1 MAAGVVA
8 LLSVLY
14 SVWASHGDRIVEL
27 VAGNQMMQ
35 ALLAT
40 SGMCAFS
47 AACWRIWQYVWAK
60 VTAKMMSSITIS
72 NKDES
77 FAKII
82 DFLAERVLPKTG
94 ALMAET
100 AKQKRD
106 RGWWKTQA
114 FGARAAPKLSYKPAN
129 NNDIHSFKYAEHW
142 IIMNRSKGQTITTGW
157 NRKPMTLEHIT
168 LSTWGADNMP
178 IQKLIDDA
186 IQADFKMETEDLNV
200 YVLGNDWWGGWEKAL
215 SKKPRAL
222 DSVILDEDLAED
234 LIADARDFLK
244 SAAWYEEVG
253 IPYRRGYLLHG
264 PPGCGKTSFCQALAG
279 ELKLD
284 ICMLNLANKNLTDN
298 SLAENLRLAPANAI
312 VLLEDVDAI
321 FVDRTAASSSK
332 SDDGS
337 GNSQGV
343 TFSGLLNAL
352 DGVGAQEGRLFF
364 ATTNHLEKLDE
375 ALVRP
380 GRCDV
385 KVCLKKASRTQAAK
399 LYERFYPNEAVMAQ
413 EFAACLPEY
422 ELSMAQLQGFLLEHK
437 GNPSSALAQVP
448 RLLRTSRPT
457 NVDRMTVF
465 EHLRRVGLEQW
476 APTLANYGYRFKAD
490 LQGLKVEDVKKWS
503 GLLRL
508 DKAAA
513 ARMNLLLT
521 GDKILFEDY
530 QFADMATVKEMFLST
545 FQQQH
550 DVAAVAATAT
560 ATTNANANAASL
572 PTPAS
577 GDLRKPARSASVTD
591 SDGMLRP
598 VLYNNEST
606 SDISLQSD
614 AMCRAVQSDGK
625 SVVSIWQLRR
635 HLQLFA
641 DNAEKAVAT
650 AHQLIAPQ
658 PKLMPDVDDMSVYE
672 WLRRSCMESVAEI
685 LEDAEFKKAA
695 DLHGRPLPED
705 LPGLTKG
712 DRSLIEAVIKGEQTN
727 PAAERGYCAPD
738 RLRLHDDFYSRFV
751 AVAASTT
758 STVST
763 ATVDENED
771 SALAEI
777 ARRFADLLS
786 DALGSGM
793 ISLTQLKTHL
803 AKFRLG
809 GGAHQ
814 AGACLHAV
822 TDDII
827 NHVRAPK
834 VAQPAPPPPSEW
846 VHGWLKTHNLEQHSS
861 HFINA
866 KLCTKEDVSA
876 APKLAD
882 SDLTDLGIKPLGD
895 IRRLARLI
903 QGL

>member
-284 ICMLNLANKNLTDN
+284 ICMLNLANKNLTD
-298 SLAENLRLAPANAI
+298 R
-312 VLLEDVDAI
+312 
-321 FVDRTAASSSK
+321 
-332 SDDGS
+332 
-337 GNSQGV
+337 
-343 TFSGLLNAL
+343 
-352 DGVGAQEGRLFF
+352 
-364 ATTNHLEKLDE
+364 
-375 ALVRP
+375 
-380 GRCDV
+380 
-385 KVCLKKASRTQAAK
+385 
-399 LYERFYPNEAVMAQ
+399 
-413 EFAACLPEY
+413 
-422 ELSMAQLQGFLLEHK
+422 
-437 GNPSSALAQVP
+437 
-448 RLLRTSRPT
+448 
-457 NVDRMTVF
+457 
-465 EHLRRVGLEQW
+465 
-476 APTLANYGYRFKAD
+476 
-490 LQGLKVEDVKKWS
+490 
-503 GLLRL
+503 
-508 DKAAA
+508 
-513 ARMNLLLT
+513 
-521 GDKILFEDY
+521 
-530 QFADMATVKEMFLST
+530 
-545 FQQQH
+545 
-550 DVAAVAATAT
+550 
-560 ATTNANANAASL
+560 
-572 PTPAS
+572 
-577 GDLRKPARSASVTD
+577 
-591 SDGMLRP
+591 
-598 VLYNNEST
+598 
-606 SDISLQSD
+606 
-614 AMCRAVQSDGK
+614 K
-625 SVVSIWQLRR
+625 SVV
-635 HLQLFA
+635 
-641 DNAEKAVAT
+641 
-650 AHQLIAPQ
+650 
-658 PKLMPDVDDMSVYE
+658 
-672 WLRRSCMESVAEI
+672 
-685 LEDAEFKKAA
+685 
-695 DLHGRPLPED
+695 
-705 LPGLTKG
+705 
-712 DRSLIEAVIKGEQTN
+712 
-727 PAAERGYCAPD
+727 
-738 RLRLHDDFYSRFV
+738 
-751 AVAASTT
+751 
-758 STVST
+758 
-763 ATVDENED
+763 
-771 SALAEI
+771 
-777 ARRFADLLS
+777 
-786 DALGSGM
+786 
-793 ISLTQLKTHL
+793 
-803 AKFRLG
+803 
-809 GGAHQ
+809 
-814 AGACLHAV
+814 
-822 TDDII
+822 
-827 NHVRAPK
+827 
-834 VAQPAPPPPSEW
+834 
-846 VHGWLKTHNLEQHSS
+846 
-861 HFINA
+861 
-866 KLCTKEDVSA
+866 
-876 APKLAD
+876 
-882 SDLTDLGIKPLGD
+882 
-895 IRRLARLI
+895 
-903 QGL
+903 